1 VGFDFFRKAG
11 KIIGIKSLSGGRDS
25 VVDEFFAEV
34 AHYQQALTQ
43 SYAGT
48 LGKERAARVARLDK
62 DLLPADSYLFKS
74 SQLSADF
81 MPAGFSVAENLLFF
95 VGADLEE
102 KAEFE
107 IDSTG
112 CIQGNLKVLETFPV
126 FLLSPKVIGE
136 YAGKLEKT
144 SLPPYLTLWLHEYS
158 HFIGYCLQ
166 RRPLGAAHAMLYGA
180 LAGRGYEGLSVYDIE
195 KIMRGNE
202 EWILRSLA
210 ETIMYLHWLDEDM
223 ANFLQELILKDLGF
237 DPISYFG
244 EAVNERPFYPQFK
257 KWKKERYM
265 SYLEDWNN
273 ANFVVPEFMKNFLRS
288 FNRVQIKRNSM
299 GAGLKI

>member
-1 VGFDFFRKAG
+1 VVLDFFRKAG
-11 KIIGIKSLSGGRDS
+11 EIIGIKSLSGGRDS

-34 AHYQQALTQ
+34 AHYKQALAQ
-43 SYAGT
+43 SFAGI
-48 LGKERAARVARLDK
+48 LGKERAERVARLDK

-81 MPAGFSVAENLLFF
+81 MPAGFSEAENLLFF
-95 VGADLEE
+95 VGSDLDE

-112 CIQGNLKVLETFPV
+112 CIQGNVTILETFPV
-126 FLLSPKVIGE
+126 FLLSPKVIGQCAE
-136 YAGKLEKT
+136 KLKKT

-166 RRPLGAAHAMLYGA
+166 KRPLGAAHAMLYGA

-195 KIMRGNE
+195 KIMRGNKE
-202 EWILRSLA
+202 GILRSLA

-237 DPISYFG
+237 NPGSYFG
-244 EAVNERPFYPQFK
+244 EAVNERPFYPHFK
-257 KWKKERYM
+257 KWTRERYM
-265 SYLEDWNN
+265 NYLEDWNN
-273 ANFVVPEFMKNFLRS
+273 ANFDVPDFMKNFLKS
-288 FNRVQIKRNSM
+288 FNSVQIKRTSM
-299 GAGLKI
+299 GVRS